1 MQTEISSTQNAR
13 GMNIPGLTDPVH
25 SSAEVFRVLV
35 KVMSE
40 PGVVEELEDVCGHPE
55 QLLKA
60 ASATILTLADMD
72 TSLYLAREI
81 DHQVSRGFLT
91 LHTGVK
97 IVDSANQADFVI
109 ANQDTDILQYQDLP
123 VGDPQYPDQSATLII
138 QVANIHGS
146 KKVTASG
153 PGIENTKEIHLPDL
167 PDSFFAWRDMKN
179 SLYPCGIDIIFASNT
194 ELMAIPRTTKLED

>member
-1 MQTEISSTQNAR
+1 MHTEFSSSQDAR
-13 GMNIPGLTDPVH
+13 GMNIPGLQDPVH
-25 SSAEVFRVLV
+25 SSAEVFRVLA

-40 PGVVEELEDVCGHPE
+40 PGTVEELTEICGHPDE
-55 QLLKA
+55 LLKA
-60 ASATILTLADMD
+60 ASAAILTLADMD
-72 TSLYLAREI
+72 TSLYLSSELDSPI
-81 DHQVSRGFLT
+81 SRGFLT

-109 ANQDTDILQYQDLP
+109 ATQDTDISQYQDLP

-138 QVANIHGS
+138 QVSNIRGS
-146 KKVTASG
+146 KKVTLNG
-153 PGIENTKEIHLPDL
+153 PGIENIKQVQMPDL
-167 PDSFFAWRDMKN
+167 PDSFFSWRDMKN